1 MALLAICLFLASSI
15 VSADIIFPD
24 NSRSRDLNL
33 SWKDGGAKEVM
44 RALIIMDY
52 PINDYGEI
60 MVKEPTIKARV
71 QGSVS
76 PQTWRSYA
84 VQQFS
89 GSIPNI

>member
-60 MVKEPTIKARV
+60 MEVPTIKERV

>member
-1 MALLAICLFLASSI
+1 
-15 VSADIIFPD
+15 
-24 NSRSRDLNL
+24 
-33 SWKDGGAKEVM
+33 
-44 RALIIMDY
+44 MDY

-60 MVKEPTIKARV
+60 MEVPTIKERV

>member
-52 PINDYGEI
+52 PI
-60 MVKEPTIKARV
+60 TIIAKSWFKRQQQRAS

-76 PQTWRSYA
+76 PTDLEELRSPA
-84 VQQFS
+84 
-89 GSIPNI
+89 I

>member
-24 NSRSRDLNL
+24 NSRSRDLCL

-60 MVKEPTIKARV
+60 MEVPTIKERV
-71 QGSVS
+71 QGTVS

>member
-24 NSRSRDLNL
+24 NSRSRDLCL

-60 MVKEPTIKARV
+60 MEVPTIKERV

>member
-24 NSRSRDLNL
+24 NSRSRDLCL

-60 MVKEPTIKARV
+60 MEVPTIKERV

-84 VQQFS
+84 VQQFG

>member
-1 MALLAICLFLASSI
+1 M
-15 VSADIIFPD
+15 
-24 NSRSRDLNL
+24 
-33 SWKDGGAKEVM
+33 M

-60 MVKEPTIKARV
+60 MVKEPTIKERV
-71 QGSVS
+71 QGTVS